1 MVGPSVHYLLAY
13 SSLMMTSLSTII
25 NAPRRTALDEIL
37 LLEVSESYDV
47 STWNTILETLVAAML
62 KSEKLVNMVSRV
74 VQLLPRSSRSK
85 SQQFNDI
92 KTATHCRIVE

>member
-92 KTATHCRIVE
+92 TTATHCRIVE